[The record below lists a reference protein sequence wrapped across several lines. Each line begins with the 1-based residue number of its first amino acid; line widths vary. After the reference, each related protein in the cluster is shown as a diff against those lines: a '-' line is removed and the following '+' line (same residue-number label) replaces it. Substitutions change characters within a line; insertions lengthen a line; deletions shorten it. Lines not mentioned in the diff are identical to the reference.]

1 MGVLKSLLN
10 PVEKAELLYEFRN
23 YIHSLLCAT
32 EEISHWIKPK
42 LRHKLVLINM

>member
-32 EEISHWIKPK
+32 EEISH
-42 LRHKLVLINM
+42 